1 MLPYSM
7 YENRLHYITV
17 ATRPHE
23 ILNRLKARIES
34 QNENIIVLG
43 SNENRSIGWNAAGNF
58 GVKLKEVR
66 DFVLRSDVLD
76 NDIILFTDA
85 YDVLYF
91 GDQKEI
97 VRRYLEFDTPIVF
110 GCETTCNP
118 VPSYA
123 KYYKYTD
130 CEFPYLNSG
139 LFIGKAWA
147 LRQYISQ
154 YQYNDKDDDQAF
166 WTARFLES
174 NHFALDYKNSI
185 FLNTYGIDLSLVKR
199 TEDGYEYKG
208 AKPIFI
214 HVNGPDKTELRY
226 FMD

>member
-1 MLPYSM
+1 MN
-7 YENRLHYITV
+7 NRLHYITV
-17 ATRPHE
+17 ATKPHE
-23 ILNRLKARIES
+23 ILNRIKARIES

-43 SNENRSIGWNAAGNF
+43 SQENRPIGWNATGNF

-66 DFVLRSDVLD
+66 DFVLRPDVLD
-76 NDIILFTDA
+76 DDIILFTDA

-91 GDQKEI
+91 GNQDEI
-97 VRRYLEFDTPIVF
+97 VRRYLEFDRPIVF

-118 VPSYA
+118 VPAYA
-123 KYYKYTD
+123 NYYTYKD

-147 LRQYISQ
+147 LRHYISQ

-174 NHFALDYKNSI
+174 DHFALDYKNSI
-185 FLNTYGIDLSLVKR
+185 FLNTYGIDLSLVKKAG
-199 TEDGYEYKG
+199 DGYQYKG

-226 FMD
+226 FTDELKN